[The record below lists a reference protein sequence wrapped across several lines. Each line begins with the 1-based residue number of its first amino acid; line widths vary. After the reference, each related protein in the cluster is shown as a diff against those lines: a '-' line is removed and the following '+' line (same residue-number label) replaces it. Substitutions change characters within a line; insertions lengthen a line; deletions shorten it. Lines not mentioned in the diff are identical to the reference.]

1 MNALQLYIFLFL
13 LIMLI
18 ATALMTFRQM
28 NEIRRLQEA
37 RRRPKVLTVEECEGK
52 TTTRD
57 YKEGD
62 YVGLV
67 VGQCPGGGS
76 KRVVGIYAIK
86 EERKGRRSPF

>member
-1 MNALQLYIFLFL
+1 MNVIQLYIFIFL
-13 LIMLI
+13 MIMLV
-18 ATALMTFRQM
+18 ATTFMTFKQV

-37 RRRPKVLTVEECEGK
+37 RRRPRLVTVEECEGK
-52 TTTRD
+52 ATARD

-67 VGQCPGGGS
+67 IGECPGGGP
-76 KRVVGIYAIK
+76 KRVIGIYAIK